1 MDLLIFAYMRGIERN
16 GDPETKDVFEEENIV
31 PGHFYA
37 AYVFNNAH
45 TRMDNVGIVIDE
57 AKRLGYPIRYWW
69 LSQAMDLVGSPDRL
83 IVCVHHPSSSVEAGM
98 DLYQAL
104 KDKQAKWDDLE
115 AAHIDEY
122 RFYGRPIDEIENCLS
137 PSGSPIFQTDE

>member
-1 MDLLIFAYMRGIERN
+1 MRGIERD

-37 AYVFNNAH
+37 AYVFDNAD
-45 TRMDNVGIVIDE
+45 TRKGDVGTIIDE

-69 LSQAMDLVGSPDRL
+69 LSQAMDLGRSPDRM
-83 IVCVHHPSSSVEAGM
+83 IICVHHPSAAEDAGM
-98 DLYQAL
+98 DLYQVL
-104 KDKQAKWDDLE
+104 REKQAKWDDLE

-122 RFYGRPIDEIENCLS
+122 RYYGHPIEDVENCLS
-137 PSGSPIFQTDE
+137 PNGSTVFFADE